1 MRCERKAAT
10 LEWRMELFHG
20 RRRLRQRRVG
30 EQYFE
35 NQLIE
40 HRYRRSRR
48 LPDLVRMFT
57 GDLVLKDCILH
68 IARFYCYLENVTG
81 RYRSWIVIVIVD
93 CGRLWRGVPG
103 GLWC

>member
-1 MRCERKAAT
+1 M
-10 LEWRMELFHG
+10 
-20 RRRLRQRRVG
+20 G

-57 GDLVLKDCILH
+57 GDLVLNDCILH

-81 RYRSWIVIVIVD
+81 RYRGWILIVD
-93 CGRLWRGVPG
+93 CAPIVARRTRWFVVLM
-103 GLWC
+103 